1 MTLLSHHAAGPFAG
15 TTFSCAL
22 QAKTFAELKTVLT
35 ADLIQLSKSHRRC
48 RLSWSNLSM
57 TVCGCSISAIV
68 EFHEICQLSW
78 MRSGWNKS
86 RSLWWLTGR
95 ALSYKEHI
103 TIDED
108 GCHLPRHRWP
118 VHHGALVHPPSVFR
132 YSVAEY
138 CSPILARYWLV
149 YKEHIPIDEDGCHGR
164 NCHLPRQRW
173 PVHHGALVHPPS
185 VFRYSVAEYCSP
197 ILARYWLVL
206 TANWIISC
214 NWYLVHYELWP
225 TQLP

>member
-57 TVCGCSISAIV
+57 TVCGCSISTIV
-68 EFHEICQLSW
+68 ELHEICQLSW

-108 GCHLPRHRWP
+108 GCHGRNCHLPRQSWP

-138 CSPILARYWLV
+138 CSPIL
-149 YKEHIPIDEDGCHGR
+149 E
-164 NCHLPRQRW
+164 
-173 PVHHGALVHPPS
+173 
-185 VFRYSVAEYCSP
+185 
-197 ILARYWLVL
+197 RYWLVL